1 MIPPVSLPLN
11 GGTGSRSARADW
23 LAIIPK
29 ASRPAAAM
37 IRIPVTPIGWRQ
49 FTVSARRWKERMAGP
64 TQHCG
69 QLVGKCCRAALDLLR
84 PSRHRPTL
92 ADHAVWITH
101 ARLDLPEI
109 APLCRRAR
117 PPVRGAV
124 AGGSQG
130 RQSAGAEFLA
140 ERAALRRQRLRMR
153 QGAAD
158 NRHPV

>member
-1 MIPPVSLPLN
+1 MMPPVSFPLN
-11 GGTGSRSARADW
+11 GGTGRRSARADW
-23 LAIIPK
+23 LANIPK

-49 FTVSARRWKERMAGP
+49 FTVPARRWKEP
-64 TQHCG
+64 KTPLTQHCG
-69 QLVGKCCRAALDLLR
+69 QLVGKCCRAALDLPR

-92 ADHAVWITH
+92 ADHAVWIAH

-109 APLCRRAR
+109 VPLCRRAR

-124 AGGSQG
+124 ARRGQG

-140 ERAALRRQRLRMR
+140 ERAAL
-153 QGAAD
+153 
-158 NRHPV
+158 